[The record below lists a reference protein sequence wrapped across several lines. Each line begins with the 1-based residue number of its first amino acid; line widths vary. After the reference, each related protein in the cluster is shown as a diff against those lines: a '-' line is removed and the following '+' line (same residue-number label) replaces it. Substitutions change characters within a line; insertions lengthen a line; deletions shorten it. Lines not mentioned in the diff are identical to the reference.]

1 MLQVFFNVVLP
12 VALVAV
18 AGGAVGSWRKIALA
32 PVSALA
38 FWLFTPALVFHSL
51 SGTTLSAGASM
62 RIIAVM
68 LVTFIGVYAVSAVW
82 SLIVRHESPMRAGF
96 ALAATTPNSG
106 NMGLPVIA
114 LAFGSAGFDVAI
126 MNFVGGAVLANSGGI
141 AIASMASGGS
151 ALDALR
157 APFRYPSVYAAA
169 AGVLVNVLGIT
180 LPGAIDAPLATLAAA
195 AVPVMLVVLGLQLK
209 QAVGLDHLRD
219 AVAVNAIRLL
229 VGPGISWLVCTALG
243 LDGITR
249 GTLVVLAA
257 MPTAVIATII
267 ATEFE
272 SEPGFVTRAVVTST
286 VVSMVSL
293 TVLISLVQ

>member
-126 MNFVGGAVLANSGGI
+126 MNFVGRAVLANSGGI
-141 AIASMASGGS
+141 AIAYMASGGS

-169 AGVLVNVLGIT
+169 GVLVNVLGIT
-180 LPGAIDAPLATLAAA
+180 LPGAIDAPLTTLAAA

-293 TVLISLVQ
+293 TVLISLV